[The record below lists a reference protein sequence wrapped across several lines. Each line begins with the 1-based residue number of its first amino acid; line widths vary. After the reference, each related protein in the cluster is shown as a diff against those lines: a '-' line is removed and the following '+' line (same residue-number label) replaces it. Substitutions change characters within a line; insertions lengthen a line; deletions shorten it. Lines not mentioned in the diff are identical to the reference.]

1 MLRGVVHRWRA
12 AYGLHSPAAASRG
25 ARGSGMEVNS
35 SEPEPA
41 AGLKPLLSALQFDV
55 VRRDPS
61 FVLIEPIQKA
71 ESPIPRSCGTPQG
84 HRVLLT
90 SETCP
95 SSRPCRRTL
104 RSPSSTT
111 IQRFETPCGA

>member
-1 MLRGVVHRWRA
+1 MLRGAVHRWRA
-12 AYGLHSPAAASRG
+12 AYALHFPAAASRG
-25 ARGSGMEVNS
+25 ARGSSMEVNP

-41 AGLKPLLSALQFDV
+41 AGLKPLLTALQFDV
-55 VRRDPS
+55 VRRDPP
-61 FVLIEPIQKA
+61 FAYIEPIQKA
-71 ESPIPRSCGTPQG
+71 ESPIPRSCGSPQG
-84 HRVLLT
+84 HRVLST

-95 SSRPCRRTL
+95 YFGPCRRTL